1 MKTRRLGTSTLE
13 VSVVGLGGNNF
24 GGRIDFAASERV
36 VHKAIALGV
45 NLIDTADSYGNR
57 GGSEEE
63 LGRILGDKR
72 KHIVLATKF
81 GLPMDDAGTL
91 RGASRRYIMHAV
103 DASLKRLRT
112 DWIDLYQL
120 HRPDDRTPIE
130 ETLRALDELVR
141 QGKVRYIGCS
151 NLSAQQVIAAQDTAS
166 RLGLA
171 AFVSCQDEYSLLERD
186 IERELIPTAKAI
198 GLGILPYFP
207 LASGLLTGKYRR
219 GAAPPPGSRLAKNQ
233 RHAQEFVSE
242 RNWRILGELEAFAPG
257 AIAPCSNSP
266 SAGCCAIPWSRASS
280 PAPPR
285 RSRSSR
291 MSGQRTGRR
300 RRRTWRNSTG
310 SRLEG
315 VTWAVQC
322 CSTLRRPRYFPRFA
336 RLARIAGSSTVFG
349 SKSGSSHSIMP
360 SWWRCSGSR
369 DRLQKRLVAG
379 RAADIGGGTAA
390 LRADE
395 MGIIGGGLRRG
406 RALERHACAPSPRRK
421 RSRSGTYCRAPT
433 RRPASPSPPKA
444 GRLRI
449 VAIEQAP
456 RRLADAELERMA
468 VLPAERDLQH
478 EMKIV
483 ETDRDRHFDAA
494 DHRRRHLVDLDA
506 QTRDLGHWS
515 LTTPRPRNR
524 APHAGR
530 NPTCGA
536 KSGNDSIH
544 RLPV

>member
-1 MKTRRLGTSTLE
+1 M
-13 VSVVGLGGNNF
+13 VGLGGNNF

-81 GLPMDDAGTL
+81 GLPMDDTGTL
-91 RGASRRYIMHAV
+91 QGASRRYIMHAV
-103 DASLKRLRT
+103 EASLKRLRT

-233 RHAQEFVSE
+233 RHAQDFLSE
-242 RNWRILGELEAFAPG
+242 RNWRIVGELEAFALRHGRTMLELAFGWLLRDPVV
-257 AIAPCSNSP
+257 
-266 SAGCCAIPWSRASS
+266 AS
-280 PAPPR
+280 
-285 RSRSSR
+285 
-291 MSGQRTGRR
+291 
-300 RRRTWRNSTG
+300 
-310 SRLEG
+310 
-315 VTWAVQC
+315 V
-322 CSTLRRPRYFPRFA
+322 
-336 RLARIAGSSTVFG
+336 IAGATSPEQIEQNV
-349 SKSGSSHSIMP
+349 
-360 SWWRCSGSR
+360 
-369 DRLQKRLVAG
+369 
-379 RAADIGGGTAA
+379 RAADWT
-390 LRADE
+390 
-395 MGIIGGGLRRG
+395 
-406 RALERHACAPSPRRK
+406 PS
-421 RSRSGTYCRAPT
+421 AED
-433 RRPASPSPPKA
+433 
-444 GRLRI
+444 L
-449 VAIEQAP
+449 
-456 RRLADAELERMA
+456 AEL
-468 VLPAERDLQH
+468 
-478 EMKIV
+478 
-483 ETDRDRHFDAA
+483 DRITA
-494 DHRRRHLVDLDA
+494 
-506 QTRDLGHWS
+506 
-515 LTTPRPRNR
+515 
-524 APHAGR
+524 
-530 NPTCGA
+530 
-536 KSGNDSIH
+536 
-544 RLPV
+544 